1 MSNRGESLMEKSV
14 LFVDDEKQIL
24 KSIKRMF
31 IDSDYKMF
39 FAEGGRDAL
48 DILSNN
54 QIDIVVSDM
63 KMPEMDGYEL
73 LKKVKNLYPSAIRI
87 ILSGYSEEDIIYK
100 AIHSNLVK
108 LYIFKPWKAD
118 ELKNTID
125 DIFKTQELLNNK
137 NILDI
142 INSIENL
149 PTVPDTYIKLNN
161 AIDRDLYL
169 DGITKI
175 IEDDPVV
182 SSEILH
188 IANTAFYGVKTGSI
202 KNAILNLGLSNIKN
216 IVLTSEIFNNCTLSG
231 DEKETLWK
239 HSSLTNKLLIE
250 MYKSLLNKAISEDC
264 YSAGLL
270 HDIGKV
276 LIVSNFPDQYKQLSS
291 LKKLKSDSPDYEL
304 EKELFNISHNELGAY
319 LLNWWE
325 IPSSIVEVALFHD
338 EPEKSTALNK
348 EVVSM
353 AHLANHY
360 SWRII
365 DKDHF
370 APLDKNIFNYI
381 GFTEESC
388 ENFIKSVSSE
398 V

>member
-1 MSNRGESLMEKSV
+1 MEKSV

-39 FAEGGRDAL
+39 FAESGGDAL

-54 QIDIVVSDM
+54 QVDIVISDM

-73 LKKVKNLYPSAIRI
+73 LKKIKNLYPSVIRI
-87 ILSGYSEEDIIYK
+87 ILSGYSDEDIIYK
-100 AIHSNLVK
+100 SIHSNLVK
-108 LYIFKPWKAD
+108 LYIFKPWKTE

-125 DIFKTQELLNNK
+125 DIFKIREFLNNK

-142 INSIENL
+142 INSINNL
-149 PTVPDTYIKLNN
+149 PTIPNTYLKLTD
-161 AIDRDLYL
+161 AIDHDLYL
-169 DGITKI
+169 EDITKI
-175 IEDDPVV
+175 IEGDPSV
-182 SSEILH
+182 SSQILH
-188 IANTAFYGVKTGSI
+188 IANTAFYGIKTGSI

-216 IVLTSEIFNNCTLSG
+216 IVLTSEIFNNCTLASN
-231 DEKETLWK
+231 EKETLWK

-250 MYKSLLNKAISEDC
+250 MYKSLLNKAIAEDC

-270 HDIGKV
+270 HDIGKI
-276 LIVSNFPDQYKQLSS
+276 LIASNFPDQYKQFSS
-291 LKKLKSDSPDYEL
+291 LKKLKSDSPEYEL
-304 EKELFNISHNELGAY
+304 EKDLFNITHNELGAY

-348 EVVSM
+348 ELVSM
-353 AHLANHY
+353 THLANHY

-370 APLDKNIFNYI
+370 SPLNKNIFNYI
-381 GFTEESC
+381 GFTEENC

-398 V
+398 VYQNE